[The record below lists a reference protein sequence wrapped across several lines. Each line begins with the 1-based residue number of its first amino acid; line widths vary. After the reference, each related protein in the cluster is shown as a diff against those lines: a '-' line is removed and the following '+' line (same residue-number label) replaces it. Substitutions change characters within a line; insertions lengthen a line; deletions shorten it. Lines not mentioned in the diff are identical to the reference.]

1 MKVTI
6 THMKAPWPAGAG
18 VGDTVELEGDTL
30 PGWALGKCV
39 PAADDAEVFV
49 PAQAEATAEEEGTP
63 PPRKGGKAKAQA
75 EATAEG

>member
-39 PAADDAEVFV
+39 PAADDAPVFA
-49 PAQAEATAEEEGTP
+49 PATGEAMQPVEGDTLTAPAPAPAPT
-63 PPRKGGKAKAQA
+63 KGKKA
-75 EATAEG
+75 